1 MRILTYIISLTSIVC
16 YISTKAISSDDFS
29 SLIELSIERVYND
42 SGTPTV
48 LATVTNNAKFKMS
61 LVIVV
66 QEESTNI
73 VMDLYNKIIIND
85 KNNII
90 ALTK

>member
-1 MRILTYIISLTSIVC
+1 MMKILKQNKITNLKKYLLIRLEEMSHVPVTQVKNIS
-16 YISTKAISSDDFS
+16 
-29 SLIELSIERVYND
+29 
-42 SGTPTV
+42 
-48 LATVTNNAKFKMS
+48 
-61 LVIVV
+61 
-66 QEESTNI
+66 I

>member
-1 MRILTYIISLTSIVC
+1 MKIILNKNKVTILENYNQKKLVEMNLVPVTQVKNIS
-16 YISTKAISSDDFS
+16 
-29 SLIELSIERVYND
+29 
-42 SGTPTV
+42 
-48 LATVTNNAKFKMS
+48 
-61 LVIVV
+61 
-66 QEESTNI
+66 I